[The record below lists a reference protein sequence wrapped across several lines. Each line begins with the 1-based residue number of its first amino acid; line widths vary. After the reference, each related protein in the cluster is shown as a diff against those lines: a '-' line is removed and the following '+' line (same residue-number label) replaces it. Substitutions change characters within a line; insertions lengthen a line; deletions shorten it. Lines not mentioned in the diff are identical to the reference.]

1 MGVPPHSHVRKF
13 MCATV
18 HMCNSS
24 YVQQFMC
31 AMYVWRIHVYD
42 NLCVRRKIGLDNGT
56 FRVYIRMY
64 YICTH
69 VHM

>member
-1 MGVPPHSHVRKF
+1 
-13 MCATV
+13 
-18 HMCNSS
+18 
-24 YVQQFMC
+24 MC